1 MEWQIP
7 IQKVEI
13 GNIHMSNPWGR
24 HGGVGGAGGAHQ
36 KPMVP
41 LSYFGTQF
49 RMPFMSI
56 LFPPLSVIEYSP
68 TSGRLVLDMGI
79 SPLACIKLNTLQ
91 ETLINAIVGHQE
103 SWFQTHF
110 TKEEVKDGFQPM
122 IEHHHIVLHCPLH
135 AGGGAKG
142 GLTIPLY
149 RASTGAESGAAA
161 SGSNAAGGS
170 GAEEGSRKAIQT
182 ALTAHDLRPGQR
194 IRIGV
199 KIHGISFLTNQSGH
213 WTGRCRLQ
221 HRVQGVIAIA

>member
-24 HGGVGGAGGAHQ
+24 HGGTSGAGAAQQ

-68 TSGRLVLDMGI
+68 ASGRLVLDMGI

-122 IEHHHIVLHCPLH
+122 IEHHHIVLHCPLYM
-135 AGGGAKG
+135 GAKG
-142 GLTIPLY
+142 GMTIPLY
-149 RASTGAESGAAA
+149 RASTAEVKD
-161 SGSNAAGGS
+161 GSNAV
-170 GAEEGSRKAIQT
+170 EEKTTRKAVQT
-182 ALTAHDLRPGQR
+182 ALTPSDLRPGQR
-194 IRIGV
+194 IRVGV
-199 KIHGISFLTNQSGH
+199 KIHGISFLTNQAGH

-221 HRVQGVIAIA
+221 HRVQGVIALA